1 MLSTT
6 FGIGVVLTLLYFA
19 AHLLLN
25 LWLISLVD
33 DVATDAAV
41 SVARIPQGEDAT
53 RAEAVALARARTGLG
68 RLGGQVDLVFE
79 PSGDDTVVL
88 HVRAPELRLL
98 PSGVADPLG
107 VDGIDRRVVVRR
119 ESARVSAP

>member
-25 LWLISLVD
+25 LWLISVVD

-41 SVARIPQGEDAT
+41 TVARIPEGEDVSQ
-53 RAEAVALARARTGLG
+53 AEAVALGRARASLG
-68 RLGGQVDLVFE
+68 RLGGEVDLVFE
-79 PSGDDTVVL
+79 PAGDDTVVL

-98 PSGVADPLG
+98 PAGVADPLG

-119 ESARVSAP
+119 ESARAGQP

>member
-6 FGIGVVLTLLYFA
+6 FGILVVLTLLYFA

-25 LWLISLVD
+25 LWLISVVD

-41 SVARIPQGEDAT
+41 SVARTPTGEDVTA
-53 RAEAVALARARTGLG
+53 AQAVAMSRARHSLG
-68 RLGGQVDLVFE
+68 QLGGQVEMTFE
-79 PSGDDTVVL
+79 STADDTVVL

-98 PSGVADPLG
+98 PAGVADPLG
-107 VDGIDRRVVVRR
+107 MDGIDRRVVVRR
-119 ESARVSAP
+119 ESAPGAAP

>member
-41 SVARIPQGEDAT
+41 TVARIPEGEDVSH
-53 RAEAVALARARTGLG
+53 AEAVALARARRSLG
-68 RLGGQVDLVFE
+68 RLGDEVHLVFE
-79 PSGDDTVVL
+79 PAGDDTVVL

-98 PSGVADPLG
+98 PAGVADPLG

-119 ESARVSAP
+119 ESARAGQP